1 MNEYNEEQAL
11 MKSKTKY
18 PFLRLLKY
26 GKPHIGWFALA
37 LAIIFI
43 TVWLELLQPRILGD
57 AVDNYVVTRQ
67 ADGVLRMGL
76 FYLATVVGQFALTYL
91 QAMIL
96 AMVGQKIIFK
106 LREDLFGHLTKLH
119 IGFFNDNPVG
129 RLVTRVTNDC
139 ETVNELFTAVIV
151 NVVKGVFI
159 LVGVMYSMLRYNVKL
174 SLYIFTVIPLIVVG
188 TWVFTVATR
197 KIYRRMRTLI
207 SDLNAF
213 VAERIMGIQVVQ
225 AFAAEGDVEEDFRNR
240 TETLRKTNMRQLMAF
255 AFYSPV
261 SYVAN
266 ILALGILIYFGGH
279 MAMDGVVTIGT
290 LVAFQRYISKFFQP
304 IQELAEEFNVIQ
316 SSVACAERIFWLLD
330 TEPAIFDAEDA
341 VHLEHLNGE
350 IEFKNVWFSY
360 KNSAAGAEKEL
371 TPEEAEIKE
380 EDWVLKDVSF
390 KVRPG
395 ESVAFVGATGAG
407 KTTIQSL
414 ICRYYDIQKGQ
425 ILIDGIDVR
434 KIKLDDLR
442 GHIGEMLQDVFLFS
456 GTVEDNI
463 RLNEKPSDSAMPSG
477 TGAANSAGTAN
488 NSATDGGITDEEIRA
503 AAETVNASKFIE
515 ALPGGYKHQVI
526 ERGASFSAGQ
536 RQLLS
541 FARTLAFKP
550 DILILD
556 EATANIDTETEILIQ
571 DALGKLMKGR
581 TTLVVAHR
589 LSTIR
594 NVDNI
599 IVMHKGEIVEQGDHQ
614 SLLANRGIYYK
625 LYKLQ
630 YEDA

>member
-1 MNEYNEEQAL
+1 MNEFDQFTEDQAV
-11 MKSKTKY
+11 MKSKTKR

-26 GKPHIGWFALA
+26 GKPHIGWFLLA
-37 LAIIFI
+37 LGIILI
-43 TVWLELLQPRILGD
+43 TVYLELLQPRILGD
-57 AVDNYVVTRQ
+57 AVDNFVVEKDAR
-67 ADGVLRMGL
+67 GVMRMGL
-76 FYLATVVGQFALTYL
+76 FYLATVASEFGLTYL

-96 AMVGQKIIFK
+96 ATVGQKIIFK

-151 NVVKGVFI
+151 NVLKGIFI
-159 LVGVMYSMLRYNVKL
+159 LGGVMVSMLMYNVKL
-174 SLYIFTVIPLIVVG
+174 SLYIFLVIPFIVAG
-188 TWVFTVATR
+188 TWIFTVATR
-197 KIYRRMRTLI
+197 KIYRKMRALI

-225 AFAAEGDVEEDFRNR
+225 TFTAENDVEHDFRER

-266 ILALGILIYFGGH
+266 ISALAILIYFGGH
-279 MAMDGVVTIGT
+279 MAMEGVVTIGT

-316 SSVACAERIFWLLD
+316 SANACAERIFWLLD
-330 TEPAIFDAEDA
+330 TEPEIVDAEDA
-341 VHLEHLNGE
+341 VHLEHLKGE
-350 IEFKNVWFSY
+350 IEFKNVWFAY
-360 KNSAAGAEKEL
+360 KGE
-371 TPEEAEIKE
+371 PGEEE
-380 EDWVLKDVSF
+380 WVLRDVSF
-390 KVRPG
+390 KVNPG

-463 RLNEKPSDSAMPSG
+463 RLNEKPNEEG
-477 TGAANSAGTAN
+477 Q
-488 NSATDGGITDEEIRA
+488 GISDEEIKFSA
-503 AAETVNASKFIE
+503 DTVNASGFIE
-515 ALPGGYKHQVI
+515 ALPEGYKHEVI

-581 TTLVVAHR
+581 TTLIVAHR

-594 NVDNI
+594 NVDSI

-614 SLLANRGIYYK
+614 SLLANKGIYYK

>member
-1 MNEYNEEQAL
+1 MNEFMEDNAV
-11 MKSKTKY
+11 MKSKTKH

-26 GKPHIGWFALA
+26 GLPHTGWFLLA
-37 LAIIFI
+37 LGIIFI

-57 AVDNYVVTRQ
+57 AIDNFVVKK
-67 ADGVLRMGL
+67 DGEGILRMGL
-76 FYLATVVGQFALTYL
+76 YYLATVIGQFVLTYI

-96 AMVGQKIIFK
+96 AVVGQKIIFS
-106 LREDLFGHLTKLH
+106 LREELFGHLTKLH

-139 ETVNELFTAVIV
+139 ETVNELFTEVIV
-151 NVVKGVFI
+151 NVLKGVFV
-159 LVGVMYSMLRYNVKL
+159 LLGVMYSMLMYNAKL
-174 SLYIFTVIPLIVVG
+174 ALYIFIVIPFIVAA
-188 TWVFTVATR
+188 TWIFTVATR
-197 KIYRRMRTLI
+197 KIYREMRALI
-207 SDLNAF
+207 STLNAF
-213 VAERIMGIQVVQ
+213 VAERVMGIQVVQ
-225 AFAAEGDVEEDFRNR
+225 AFTAEKDVEEDFRER
-240 TETLRKTNMRQLMAF
+240 TEHLRKTNMRQLMAF

-261 SYVAN
+261 SYVCN
-266 ILALGILIYFGGH
+266 IAALAILIFVGGH
-279 MAMDGVVTIGT
+279 MAIDGVVTIGT

-316 SSVACAERIFWLLD
+316 SANACAERIFWLLD
-330 TEPAIFDAEDA
+330 SEPEIEDAEDA
-341 VHLEHLNGE
+341 IHVEHFRGE
-350 IEFKNVWFSY
+350 IEFKNVWFAY
-360 KNSAAGAEKEL
+360 KNDE
-371 TPEEAEIKE
+371 
-380 EDWVLKDVSF
+380 WVLRDVSF
-390 KVRPG
+390 KVNPG

-414 ICRYYDIQKGQ
+414 ICRYYDIQKGE

-442 GHIGEMLQDVFLFS
+442 GHIGEMLQDVFLFA

-463 RLNEKPSDSAMPSG
+463 RLNEKPVDDSH
-477 TGAANSAGTAN
+477 
-488 NSATDGGITDEEIRA
+488 GITDEEIRA

-515 ALPGGYKHQVI
+515 SLPEGYKHEVI

-581 TTLVVAHR
+581 TTLIVAHR

-614 SLLANRGIYYK
+614 SLLANEGIYYK

>member
-1 MNEYNEEQAL
+1 MNEFDQFAEDQAV
-11 MKSKTKY
+11 MKSKTKH
-18 PFLRLLKY
+18 PFWRLLKY

-37 LAIIFI
+37 LIIIFI
-43 TVWLELLQPRILGD
+43 TVGLELLQPRILGD
-57 AVDNYVVTRQ
+57 AVDNFVVQ
-67 ADGVLRMGL
+67 KDAQGVLRMGL
-76 FYLATVVGQFALTYL
+76 FYLATVVGEFGLTYL

-151 NVVKGVFI
+151 NIIKGVFI
-159 LVGVMYSMLRYNVKL
+159 LAGVMGSMLLYNVRL
-174 SLYIFTVIPLIVVG
+174 SLYIFIVIPLIIIA
-188 TWVFTVATR
+188 TWVFTATTR
-197 KIYRRMRTLI
+197 KIYRKMRALI

-225 AFAAEGDVEEDFRNR
+225 TFTAENDVEDDFRER

-266 ILALGILIYFGGH
+266 ISALAILIFFGGH
-279 MAMDGVVTIGT
+279 MAMQGVVTIGT

-316 SSVACAERIFWLLD
+316 SANACAERIFWLLD
-330 TEPAIFDAEDA
+330 TEPEIVDAEDA
-341 VHLEHLNGE
+341 VHMEHLKGE
-350 IEFKNVWFSY
+350 IEFKNVWFAY
-360 KNSAAGAEKEL
+360 KMKSGVSAGPIQEDANVQDANSESSDSNNAINETAKYSDDEYE
-371 TPEEAEIKE
+371 
-380 EDWVLKDVSF
+380 WVLRDVSF
-390 KVRPG
+390 KVAPG

-425 ILIDGIDVR
+425 ILIDGVDVR

-463 RLNEKPSDSAMPSG
+463 RLNERP
-477 TGAANSAGTAN
+477 N
-488 NSATDGGITDEEIRA
+488 ITDAEIRA
-503 AAETVNASKFIE
+503 AAETVNASQFIE
-515 ALPGGYKHQVI
+515 ALPNGYKHEVI

-571 DALGKLMKGR
+571 DALSKLMKGR
-581 TTLVVAHR
+581 TTLIVAHR

-614 SLLANRGIYYK
+614 SLLSNHDIYYK